1 MAVINQIAAAVVSEL
16 NATEFSMAFTANREF
31 LPRFDLA
38 EMKELHV
45 TVVPKGVTVLTG
57 SRAHAQHDYEIDV
70 AVQQKA
76 TSDDEIDKL
85 MGLVDEIADHFRQK
99 RLAGFASAAWVR
111 TENEPLYAQEHLE
124 QLGQFT
130 SVVTFTFRMMR

>member
-1 MAVINQIAAAVVSEL
+1 MAVINQIAAAVVIEL
-16 NATEFSMAFTANREF
+16 NGTEFSMPFTAKQEF
-31 LPRFDLA
+31 LPRLDLA

-57 SRAHAQHDYEIDV
+57 SRAHSQHDYEIDV
-70 AVQQKA
+70 AVQKKA
-76 TSDDEIDKL
+76 ASDDEIDAL

-99 RLAGFASAAWVR
+99 RLPGFVSAAWVR